1 MNEVVDLLFKAKVLI
16 DKDKIFNYNE
26 IDEIEDIERKISVKE
41 QFISKYED
49 EVTMLT
55 YKQLRDLREDLRDAE
70 QEGMRKL
77 TDVFNYYGVELKLKE
92 IC

>member
-1 MNEVVDLLFKAKVLI
+1 MNEVVDLLLKAKVLI
-16 DKDKIFNYNE
+16 DKDRVFNYNE
-26 IDEIEDIERKISVKE
+26 IEDIEDIESDISSKE
-41 QFISKYED
+41 QFICKYED

-55 YKQLRDLREDLRDAE
+55 YSKLRDLREDLKYAE